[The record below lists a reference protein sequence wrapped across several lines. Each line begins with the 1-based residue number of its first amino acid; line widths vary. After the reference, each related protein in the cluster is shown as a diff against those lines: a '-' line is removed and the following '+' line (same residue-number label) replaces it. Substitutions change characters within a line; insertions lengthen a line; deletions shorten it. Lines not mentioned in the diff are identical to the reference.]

1 MIHLDRDNFEK
12 EVLKSDKLVLVD
24 FWAEWCGPCKML
36 GPIFE
41 KVSKEFP
48 NIQFAKLNVQ
58 DNQELAQK
66 YDVMGIPCMIFFD
79 KGKEKGRITG
89 YTPEEK
95 LREKIKELI

>member
-1 MIHLDRDNFEK
+1 MIHLDKDSFEK
-12 EVLKSDKLVLVD
+12 EVLKSDKPVLVD

-41 KVSKEFP
+41 KISKEFP
-48 NIQFAKLNVQ
+48 KIKFAKLNVQ
-58 DNQELAQK
+58 DNQELASK
-66 YDVMGIPCMIFFD
+66 HDVMGIPCMIFFE

-89 YTPEEK
+89 YMPEEK

>member
-1 MIHLDRDNFEK
+1 MIHLDKDNFEK
-12 EVLKSDKLVLVD
+12 EVLKSNMPVLVD
-24 FWAEWCGPCKML
+24 YYAEWCGPCKML

-48 NIQFAKLNVQ
+48 KIKFAKLNVQ
-58 DNQELAQK
+58 DNQDLASK
-66 YDVMGIPCMIFFD
+66 HDVMGIPCMIFFD

-89 YTPEEK
+89 YMPEEK